1 MPNRII
7 KESICTSENIDQL
20 TPFQETAFIR
30 LMVNCDDFGRFDGR
44 LKVLSSRLFPL
55 KDVTTEQMQETLDA
69 LIAANLVTV
78 EQGYGKPVVIM
89 KTWGKHQ
96 RSRATETKYP
106 LPSDNQPSA
115 TCGQLSASCGQLS
128 ADDSKAQETA
138 DNCARIRNRI
148 RNNNS
153 LFDNRNRNTEG
164 LIDDDEAHE
173 IQSEQNRVLDAAEDA
188 GFQKTNS
195 VRAGLLKLYADYGLD
210 KMLTGIDSCVKHS
223 ASNLAYLEAVL
234 KGTPRKRKAQV
245 SAQDYEQRDYSNVQ
259 DELASELAQEIAQMK
274 AGAV

>member
-1 MPNRII
+1 M
-7 KESICTSENIDQL
+7 KY
-20 TPFQETAFIR
+20 
-30 LMVNCDDFGRFDGR
+30 
-44 LKVLSSRLFPL
+44 LKVWTDFEKVLAPL
-55 KDVTTEQMQETLDA
+55 EFDE
-69 LIAANLVTV
+69 I
-78 EQGYGKPVVIM
+78 G
-89 KTWGKHQ
+89 
-96 RSRATETKYP
+96 
-106 LPSDNQPSA
+106 
-115 TCGQLSASCGQLS
+115 
-128 ADDSKAQETA
+128 
-138 DNCARIRNRI
+138 
-148 RNNNS
+148 S
-153 LFDNRNRNTEG
+153 LFLAMLHYAADGSEPSTFIGNESFLWNVAKRDIDTMCEKDEKLRQNGQKGGIAKSKNKQNVANSTKVYQSLPKVEVATDDVANCSLKEKKRNEIKRNEITSSF
-164 LIDDDEAHE
+164 LDDDEAHE

>member
-1 MPNRII
+1 M
-7 KESICTSENIDQL
+7 KY
-20 TPFQETAFIR
+20 
-30 LMVNCDDFGRFDGR
+30 
-44 LKVLSSRLFPL
+44 LKVWTDFEKVLAPL
-55 KDVTTEQMQETLDA
+55 EFDE
-69 LIAANLVTV
+69 I
-78 EQGYGKPVVIM
+78 G
-89 KTWGKHQ
+89 
-96 RSRATETKYP
+96 
-106 LPSDNQPSA
+106 
-115 TCGQLSASCGQLS
+115 
-128 ADDSKAQETA
+128 
-138 DNCARIRNRI
+138 
-148 RNNNS
+148 S
-153 LFDNRNRNTEG
+153 LFLAMLHYAADGSEPSTFIGNESFLWNVAKRDIDTMCEKDEKLRQNGQKGGIAKSKNKQNVANSTKVYQSLPKVEVATDDVANRSLKEKKRNEIKRNEITSSF
-164 LIDDDEAHE
+164 LDDDEAHE